1 MPQGDGAIASS
12 AIASNV
18 INILATTRCKPTS
31 APIALPLESKAMMQ
45 LEMRLQSRE
54 RKDAGQA
61 FAKHTPPPDAN
72 AHCKVTQERK

>member
-1 MPQGDGAIASS
+1 MPQGDGMRDPSTRASYV
-12 AIASNV
+12 INV
-18 INILATTRCKPTS
+18 IATTRCKPTS

-61 FAKHTPPPDAN
+61 FAKHTPPLDAN
-72 AHCKVTQERK
+72 TYSLQSDS